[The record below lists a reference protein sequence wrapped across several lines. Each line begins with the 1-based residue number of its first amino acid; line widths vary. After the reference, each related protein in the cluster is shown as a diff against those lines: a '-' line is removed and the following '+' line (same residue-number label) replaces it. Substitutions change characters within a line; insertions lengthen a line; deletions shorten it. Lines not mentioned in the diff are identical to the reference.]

1 VSGFHSESLFG
12 DDDSIDKNSA
22 NTSKAAAIAPTNI
35 VRPHLLHFWIAIAGP
50 RLQNTTMRLTLW
62 LVLLA
67 CPGPIAYAQTQPAPI
82 DIPNSPIPV
91 QILAQSPAEA
101 KTDLQVICLFRSS
114 PVNTLHGS
122 LVEANEKLRG
132 LLDRIRNPN
141 LFRGELA
148 ETLLLV
154 PPKGSL
160 GARKLLVI
168 GLGDSQTFSPERMQ
182 LVGEVVYSEASRLGV
197 AHPFFAP
204 TILDGGVNKFTT
216 GQVSEQ
222 VFSGFLRA
230 ATIDKVLK
238 DANGSASPSVAALTF
253 LAGAKNVDGTRVG
266 IEKAISAASLK

>member
-1 VSGFHSESLFG
+1 
-12 DDDSIDKNSA
+12 
-22 NTSKAAAIAPTNI
+22 
-35 VRPHLLHFWIAIAGP
+35 
-50 RLQNTTMRLTLW
+50 MRLTLW

-67 CPGPIAYAQTQPAPI
+67 CPGPIAHAQTQPAPI

>member
-1 VSGFHSESLFG
+1 
-12 DDDSIDKNSA
+12 
-22 NTSKAAAIAPTNI
+22 
-35 VRPHLLHFWIAIAGP
+35 
-50 RLQNTTMRLTLW
+50 MRLTLW

-67 CPGPIAYAQTQPAPI
+67 CPGPIAHAQTQPAPI

-141 LFRGELA
+141 LFRGELG
-148 ETLLLV
+148 ETLLLA

-182 LVGEVVYSEASRLGV
+182 LVGEIVYSEASRLGV

-204 TILDGGVNKFTT
+204 TILDGGVNNFTT

-230 ATIDKVLK
+230 AAIDKVLK

-266 IEKAISAASLK
+266 IEKAISAVSLK

>member
-1 VSGFHSESLFG
+1 
-12 DDDSIDKNSA
+12 
-22 NTSKAAAIAPTNI
+22 
-35 VRPHLLHFWIAIAGP
+35 
-50 RLQNTTMRLTLW
+50 MRLTLW

-67 CPGPIAYAQTQPAPI
+67 CPGPIAHAQTQPAPI

-230 ATIDKVLK
+230 AAIDKVLK

-253 LAGAKNVDGTRVG
+253 LAGAKNVDGTREG